1 LSKYESTHLIDRF
14 VRNLRDLLSVI
25 DFFNSSGVSLY
36 IENLGMRTLVNG
48 KINYTIKMM
57 VSVMGSFMEI
67 ENEIQRKHQMEGIEI
82 AK

>member
-1 LSKYESTHLIDRF
+1 MSKYESTHLIDRF